1 MYPEE
6 KDQNQALKKETQQKR
21 QNCHW
26 GGKKA
31 EGYGILEVQKHIFP
45 KWSSSQSAERLN
57 KMKTENDSLIER
69 YIQWTRFIVIHS
81 LGLTDLG

>member
-21 QNCHW
+21 QKCHW

-31 EGYGILEVQKHIFP
+31 EEYCIIEVGSTFFQNE
-45 KWSSSQSAERLN
+45 AVV
-57 KMKTENDSLIER
+57 SLLR
-69 YIQWTRFIVIHS
+69 
-81 LGLTDLG
+81 G